1 MQHTT
6 KKNTYSIRK
15 NMEHH
20 RTIEPYVHHCIP
32 TISAYRRKNTHT
44 KKKKTREKEKQPDNA
59 VYLHYTI
66 ATKKKQ
72 DPFSPSKIPHG
83 EARHGCSFRCF
94 RALRRP
100 RSWCRSSSYRQSATK
115 RRGAKVSRGSDCSLS
130 APGKQRKMRGS
141 NGKKKST
148 KLRIEHDLRQF
159 HE

>member
-15 NMEHH
+15 NTEHH

-32 TISAYRRKNTHT
+32 TISASQKKTH
-44 KKKKTREKEKQPDNA
+44 TREKEKQPDNA

-66 ATKKKQ
+66 ATKKKKNRTHSPKKQ
-72 DPFSPSKIPHG
+72 DPFSRSKIPHG

-130 APGKQRKMRGS
+130 APGKQGKMRGF
-141 NGKKKST
+141 K
-148 KLRIEHDLRQF
+148 
-159 HE
+159 

>member
-66 ATKKKQ
+66 ATKKNRTH
-72 DPFSPSKIPHG
+72 SPHPKSLMVKPDTAAASGAFGPCAGHAVG
-83 EARHGCSFRCF
+83 AEAPRTA
-94 RALRRP
+94 RALRSAGAP
-100 RSWCRSSSYRQSATK
+100 RSPEVPTA
-115 RRGAKVSRGSDCSLS
+115 ASRHLGNNE
-130 APGKQRKMRGS
+130 K
-141 NGKKKST
+141 
-148 KLRIEHDLRQF
+148 
-159 HE
+159 